1 MKPYIL
7 WRDHKKI
14 VEQGYTHLGGAVG
27 GRAYD
32 EDYEQDQDGPDRE
45 GAAANARVSQNG
57 NGGQNGHEQMAEEHV
72 SGVLSVCNTCLD

>member
-14 VEQGYTHLGGAVG
+14 VQQGYTHLGGAVG

-32 EDYEQDQDGPDRE
+32 EDYDRSEDGPDRD
-45 GAAANARVSQNG
+45 GATANARISENG
-57 NGGQNGHEQMAEEHV
+57 NGVSKGHGQMSEEHV
-72 SGVLSVCNTCLD
+72 SGCQAQAI